1 MKLHEYQAKSLFAKH
16 NVPVPK
22 GGVASTPAEV
32 KQQVAALGG
41 KAVVKAQVHAGGR
54 GKAGGVKVVKSPE
67 EGETYA
73 AGLLGKNLVT
83 HQTGAQGVPVR
94 KLLVEELMDIDRELY
109 VSVLIDGASQ
119 MPLFMASQEG
129 GMEIEEVAAKSPEKI
144 IRLNIDP
151 TIGFQPFMG
160 RRLSEALNI
169 KPEAQRAAA
178 SLFASLYSVLNT
190 YDCSLVEVN
199 PLVITKDNKVIA
211 LDAKLNLEDDSL
223 FRHKDLEA
231 WRDPEQEDPL
241 DLEAE
246 KIGVNYIKLDGEVG
260 CMVNGAG
267 LAMATMDVIKL
278 MGSYPA
284 NFLDVGGSAS
294 EDQIKAAFKLLM
306 SDKSVKKILVNIFG
320 GILRCDALA
329 RGIIAACKENPTN
342 MPIVVRMRGTNAE
355 EGKRLLAES
364 GLRIT
369 LADGLREAA
378 QKALAA
384 K

>member
-54 GKAGGVKVVKSPE
+54 GKAGGVKVVRSPE
-67 EGETYA
+67 EGESYA

-83 HQTGAQGVPVR
+83 HQTGAHGVPVR
-94 KLLVEELMDIDRELY
+94 KVLVEELMDIDRELY

-119 MPLFMASQEG
+119 MPLFMVSQEG
-129 GMEIEEVAAKSPEKI
+129 GMEIEEVAAKSPERI
-144 IRLNIDP
+144 IRLSVDP

-178 SLFASLYSVLNT
+178 SLFANLYAVLNT
-190 YDCSLVEVN
+190 YDCSLVEIN

-211 LDAKLNLEDDSL
+211 LDGKVNLEDDSL

-246 KIGVNYIKLDGEVG
+246 KIGVSYIKLAGEVG

-267 LAMATMDVIKL
+267 LAMSTMDVIKL

-329 RGIIAACKENPTN
+329 RGIIAACKESPTT

-355 EGKRLLAES
+355 EGKRLLVES
-364 GLRIT
+364 GLRVT
-369 LADGLREAA
+369 LADGLREAV

>member
-16 NVPVPK
+16 NIPVPK

-41 KAVVKAQVHAGGR
+41 SAVVKAQVHAGGR
-54 GKAGGVKVVKSPE
+54 GKAGGVKVVNSPE
-67 EGETYA
+67 EGETFA
-73 AGLLGKNLVT
+73 PGLLGKNLVT
-83 HQTGAQGVPVR
+83 HQTGPHGVPVR

-144 IRLNIDP
+144 IRLSVDP

-160 RRLSEALNI
+160 RRLSGALNI

-178 SLFASLYSVLNT
+178 SLFASLYNVLNA
-190 YDCSLVEVN
+190 YDCSLVEIN

-294 EDQIKAAFKLLM
+294 EDQIKAAFKLLV

-329 RGIIAACKENPTN
+329 RGIIAACKETPTN

-364 GLRIT
+364 GLHVT

-384 K
+384 R